1 MKKLLLLLFLI
12 PNLVMGDPMTIT
24 DDWADNSS
32 YKTNSL
38 YVNGDGISHFP
49 TPIQR
54 LL

>member
-1 MKKLLLLLFLI
+1 
-12 PNLVMGDPMTIT
+12 MGDPMTII
-24 DDWADNSS
+24 DDWANNSS